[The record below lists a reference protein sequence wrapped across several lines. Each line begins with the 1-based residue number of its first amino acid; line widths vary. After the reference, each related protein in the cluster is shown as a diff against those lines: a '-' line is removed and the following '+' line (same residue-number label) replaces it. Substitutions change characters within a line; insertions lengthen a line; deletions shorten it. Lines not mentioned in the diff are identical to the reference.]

1 LSHFLFSESLTFRVD
16 FGAAKMFVEPL
27 SQLLTEGSAR
37 LDHQLEVWH
46 LTEYRTLIAAGFGLL
61 FLLPL
66 IFYLVSIS

>member
-1 LSHFLFSESLTFRVD
+1 
-16 FGAAKMFVEPL
+16 MFVEPL